1 MIDLNISIILYD
13 PLYGQYRFVSWSFF
27 YSLPAAGAEIQLLYH
42 MRVSKYRELSTCL
55 FHTILSAVSYTHLDV
70 YKRQLVESVFGK
82 ADHIVE
88 YFLGYRLRYAVAY
101 AACYLHIAVLVGL
114 AVDEIFFFFQHD
126 IHFFLGHGPAHQ
138 VGTAVAVAAQ
148 IPYLSLIHILTS
160 LTGSAKRQSVS
171 AAKKPRLCHSR
182 VRQCLIT
189 VRQQLSFHPWL
200 FRLLRPLKTH
210 CSG

>member
-1 MIDLNISIILYD
+1 MAFEVSRLV
-13 PLYGQYRFVSWSFF
+13 GQHRIGSGV
-27 YSLPAAGAEIQLLYH
+27 A
-42 MRVSKYRELSTCL
+42 
-55 FHTILSAVSYTHLDV
+55 
-70 YKRQLVESVFGK
+70 LVESVFGK

-148 IPYLSLIHILTS
+148 IPYDLHYLLLIYQAAVSHAEDRFEGRMEVSYLFRIFLVFDIFGDGIHRS
-160 LTGSAKRQSVS
+160 RSVEG
-171 AAKKPRLCHSR
+171 HSR
-182 VRQCLIT
+182 NYVLKAVWLERFHELGHALAF
-189 VRQQLSFHPWL
+189 QLKNSL
-200 FRLLRPLKTH
+200 GVAL
-210 CSG
+210 